1 MIRRPPR
8 STRTDTLFPYTTLFR
23 FLHRAIDRITN
34 LPSQAD
40 PNFDPLSY
48 AFDMGDLAVEFYVS
62 DPDFFRPLLRFL
74 FGVSDAELRPAFMN
88 KGVRHWHAVAL
99 AIWQSGDLVGHVSPE
114 DFASMI
120 NTYLGG
126 SLCFWSHD
134 NIDAAVFF
142 AHIRNAMAIR
152 SEERRV
158 GNECVS
164 TCSIRWWL
172 DH

>member
-1 MIRRPPR
+1 MLIFFVLMIRRPPI

-23 FLHRAIDRITN
+23 SFGNKGTVLYTLLHRDIDRITI

-99 AIWQSGDLVGHVSPE
+99 AIWQKIGRAHV
-114 DFASMI
+114 
-120 NTYLGG
+120 
-126 SLCFWSHD
+126 
-134 NIDAAVFF
+134 
-142 AHIRNAMAIR
+142 
-152 SEERRV
+152 
-158 GNECVS
+158 
-164 TCSIRWWL
+164 
-172 DH
+172 